1 MIMISFGEVSID
13 DAERILKWRTSSRV
27 TKFMNTDVEF
37 NLDNQRQWLRS
48 CYEKEHYYHWII
60 KVEGKP
66 AGLLNICDYD
76 PVNKTSSWGFYIGED
91 DSVGYGA
98 FIPPMLYN
106 FLFGEVGVE
115 KIEVE
120 VFYNNLS
127 VIGLHQLHGYR
138 FSPNKD
144 RVILKNGRQVLLIAM
159 TLSSLDWANNKRF
172 RNQIS
177 EFPTSLWLAK
187 PNSLRD
193 FNKK

>member
-1 MIMISFGEVSID
+1 MISFGEVSID

-106 FLFGEVGVE
+106 FLFGEVGVKPPRIPE
-115 KIEVE
+115 PVRSRGWGIV
-120 VFYNNLS
+120 S
-127 VIGLHQLHGYR
+127 HGIQPAGCGPTTHGADGGCSGAA
-138 FSPNKD
+138 SP
-144 RVILKNGRQVLLIAM
+144 RSFA
-159 TLSSLDWANNKRF
+159 
-172 RNQIS
+172 
-177 EFPTSLWLAK
+177 
-187 PNSLRD
+187 
-193 FNKK
+193 